1 MNDDT
6 SPLTQQAETCHRLIF
21 ATSTLLLLHSIHVFY
36 ADFQQVGWVWEK
48 CVYESECQ
56 VAELEKLAW
65 RQTHL
70 CAFITGAGRAIKYAN
85 QLAATR

>member
-36 ADFQQVGWVWEK
+36 ADFQQVG
-48 CVYESECQ
+48 
-56 VAELEKLAW
+56 
-65 RQTHL
+65 
-70 CAFITGAGRAIKYAN
+70 
-85 QLAATR
+85 